1 MEKSWEVFTVK
12 KKKKNPFPEISDRG
26 VHGLVAVKSRS
37 EPSRLDV
44 SFTEVEETAIQV
56 LKKRL

>member
-1 MEKSWEVFTVK
+1 MTTV
-12 KKKKNPFPEISDRG
+12 KKKKNPFPEIFDHG

-44 SFTEVEETAIQV
+44 SFTEVEETAIDV